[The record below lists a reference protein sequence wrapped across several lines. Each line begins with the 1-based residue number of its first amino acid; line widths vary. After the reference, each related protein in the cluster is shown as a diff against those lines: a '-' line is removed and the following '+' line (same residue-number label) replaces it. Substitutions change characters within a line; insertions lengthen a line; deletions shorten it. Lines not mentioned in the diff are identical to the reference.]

1 MDNTHFFFQDPTMFY
16 TVLKFAKK
24 PKFTIKSQ
32 SFIIKMYKQNDW
44 AVMFTLIWSLFNSYC
59 MSTVVSFVSVWAI
72 LQNWCKLLSHNE
84 KIHLKIIYEIQI
96 LDVS

>member
-24 PKFTIKSQ
+24 PKFQKS
-32 SFIIKMYKQNDW
+32 IIYHQNVQNQMIW
-44 AVMFTLIWSLFNSYC
+44 AVMFTLIWSLFNSC